1 VIADEIRSAYLKFFE
16 EKGHAVIPSSSL
28 IPHGDPTLLLTSAGM
43 VQFKP
48 YYLGEA
54 VPPNPRL
61 VSCQKCFRTTDI
73 ESVGDPS
80 HLTFF
85 EMLGNFSIGDYFKKE
100 SIAWAWEFVTER
112 LKLAKDKLWVTIYL
126 DDDESFNYWRAI
138 DVPAARILRFG
149 EKENFWGPAGN
160 SGPCGPCSEIHFDF
174 GENIGCGKPDC
185 KPNSG
190 CTRFS
195 EIWNLVFTQYNQDE
209 SGKRIP
215 LPKPNIDT
223 GMGLERTTAAVI
235 GKTSVYDTPLFTPLL
250 ATISRLS
257 GKKYGAGGEID
268 NAMRIVAEHGRGIP
282 FLIADG
288 VLPSNEGRGYVLRR
302 LLRRAVAFGR
312 TLGLDKP
319 FLTETA
325 KATMELMGH
334 VYPEI
339 MQRRDFILRVVELEE
354 ARFGSTLSSGLD
366 LLEEMMEEAAEVSK
380 KGVKEIS
387 GETAF
392 KLYDTFGFPVE
403 LTKEIAQG
411 RGFTVDLEGFE
422 REMEKQRERARAA
435 QKSVVT
441 AKVTLRWRVRRR
453 PFVGYHNL
461 KHKSAILGIL
471 VDNKSADTIQEGQEA
486 SLILKSTSFYGEMGG
501 QVGDT
506 GEIRSSEGRFL
517 VTNTIR
523 MPPDIIV
530 HQGKVAEGS
539 LHVGDEVEAEV
550 DKERRL
556 DIARNHTA
564 THLLHYALRT
574 VLGKHVEQRGSLVA
588 PESFRFDFS
597 HLTSLTPEELQKVQA
612 LVNETIREN
621 LPVRDEEMPYR
632 RAVEEGAIAIFEEKY
647 GDTVRVLKT
656 GDPPISMELCGGTHV
671 SATGEIG
678 FFKITSEG
686 SIGSGLRRIE
696 AVTGRGAEKFV
707 NDRLASLEKMSQS
720 LGATLENVEEKLA
733 ALVEEMDKGKKRA
746 LGMERELARIRAE
759 ALLTQVEVIKG
770 VNVLIARVPSARLE
784 ILREMADFLRDKL
797 KSIVL
802 VLGSVDEE
810 RPVFLAAVTPD
821 LIAKGYDA
829 GKIVREVAKV
839 TGGGGGGRPN
849 LAQAGGKDKAK
860 LDEALR
866 VAKGLI

>member
-16 EKGHAVIPSSSL
+16 EKGHAIIPSSSL

-61 VSCQKCFRTTDI
+61 ASCQKCFRTTDI

-85 EMLGNFSIGDYFKKE
+85 EMLGNFSLGDYFKKE

-138 DVPAARILRFG
+138 DVPAERILRFG

-209 SGKRIP
+209 TGKRIP

-325 KATMELMGH
+325 KATMKLMGH

-339 MQRRDFILRVVELEE
+339 VQRRDFILRVVELEE
-354 ARFGSTLSSGLD
+354 ARFGSTLSSGLE
-366 LLEEMMEEAAEVSK
+366 LLEEMMTEVSQK
-380 KGVKEIS
+380 VVKEIS

-403 LTKEIAQG
+403 LTREITQG
-411 RGFTVDLEGFE
+411 RGFTVDLDGFKQ
-422 REMEKQRERARAA
+422 EMEKQRKRARKADLFAKEAEAKEAA
-435 QKSVVT
+435 VARSYEST
-441 AKVTLRWRVRRR
+441 T
-453 PFVGYHNL
+453 FVGYREL
-461 KHKSAILGIL
+461 KHNSVIIDIM
-471 VDNKSADTIQEGQEA
+471 VDGKVVESIAKGQKA
-486 SLILKSTSFYGEMGG
+486 SVVLETTPFYGEMGG

-506 GEIRSSEGRFL
+506 GEIRCPEGRFI
-517 VTNTIR
+517 VTDTIR
-523 MPPDIIV
+523 IPPDITV
-530 HQGKVAEGS
+530 HRGQVAEGK
-539 LHVGDEVEAEV
+539 LETGAPVEAAV
-550 DKERRL
+550 NRQRRL

-564 THLLHYALRT
+564 THLLHYALRS

-597 HLTSLTPEELQKVQA
+597 HLTGLTAEELQKVQA

-678 FFKITSEG
+678 FFKMTGES

-759 ALLTQVEVIKG
+759 ALLTQVEVIRG

-797 KSIVL
+797 KSLVL
-802 VLGSVDEE
+802 VLGSVDED